1 MTHKTAFDFD
11 GARLEIEA
19 DDERWPALWNR
30 VLPEFET
37 PHMPG
42 ARTFKVTMR
51 TVDTP
56 RIDHDLP
63 LTYAGPQPDRL
74 QTSIFEEGERLVHL
88 VEDAVALDVDH
99 AAGVARV
106 ELRADAAKAMAGSA
120 MMQLVDAGAG
130 FFGRYLIHAA
140 ALVHPETGRAVLLS
154 ARSGGGKTTTTLALA
169 HAGFALLTDDATIL
183 GFVDGVPTV
192 WGLPRSLKV
201 HRRTAE
207 LLPWVGP
214 LPDRW
219 DDEGEQPV
227 TYAALGDR
235 ITVGRQGAP
244 LGAIIELGARSNGAH
259 RLRAQPRPAA
269 LVALAHENV
278 AGRALGITP
287 RARRRFEAL
296 GRAVSLAK
304 TLTLSAGTE
313 LESLPALIGEAT
325 A

>member
-1 MTHKTAFDFD
+1 MTHRTAFDFD
-11 GARLEIEA
+11 GARIEVEA

-30 VLPEFET
+30 VLPEFVT
-37 PHMPG
+37 PVMSG
-42 ARTFKVTMR
+42 ARAFRITMR
-51 TVDTP
+51 TVEAP
-56 RIDHDLP
+56 RIDHELP

-74 QTSIFEEGERLVHL
+74 HASIFEEGERLVHL
-88 VEDAVALDVDH
+88 VEDAVAMDVDH
-99 AAGVARV
+99 SAGVARV
-106 ELRADAAKAMAGSA
+106 DLRADATKAMAGSA

-130 FFGRYLIHAA
+130 FFGRYLIHSA

-169 HAGFALLTDDATIL
+169 HAGFALLTDDATML

-214 LPDRW
+214 LPDDW
-219 DDEGEQPV
+219 DNEGEQPV
-227 TYAALGDR
+227 TYASLGDR

-244 LGAIIELGARSNGAH
+244 LGAIIELGARSDGAH
-259 RLRAQPRPAA
+259 RLTAQPRPAA

-296 GRAVSLAK
+296 GRAVAMSR
-304 TLTLSAGTE
+304 TLTLSAGEE
-313 LESLPALIGEAT
+313 LGSLPALISEVT